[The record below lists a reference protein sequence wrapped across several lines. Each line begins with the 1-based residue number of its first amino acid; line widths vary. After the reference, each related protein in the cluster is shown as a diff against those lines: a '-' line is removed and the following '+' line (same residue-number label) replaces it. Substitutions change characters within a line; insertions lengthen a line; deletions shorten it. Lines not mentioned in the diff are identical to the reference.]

1 MVTPPLLSSL
11 RDEDLLALL
20 ASRQDH
26 AAFAELVKRHA
37 GRFRLL
43 SYRFTHSLEEAEDI
57 VQDAFTRLW
66 LKPQQWD
73 PHKKVQFTTWF
84 YRIIVNRSLDF
95 TRRKKTAAM
104 PEEFDA
110 PDIGIVAADE
120 AMIADE
126 RQAAVEK
133 AFRALPQNM
142 QTALNLSF
150 YDPVPNKDAAQM
162 MGMSL
167 KAFQSLVMR
176 AKTTLK
182 TMVLEA
188 MPQHED
194 ERNQRYGG

>member
-1 MVTPPLLSSL
+1 MVNPPVLSSL

-43 SYRFTHSLEEAEDI
+43 SYRFTHSLEDAEDI
-57 VQDAFTRLW
+57 VQEAFTQLW
-66 LKPQQWD
+66 LKPEQWD

-84 YRIIVNRSLDF
+84 YRIIVNRSLDY
-95 TRRKKTAAM
+95 TRRKKAVSM

-110 PDIGIVAADE
+110 PSNDE
-120 AMIADE
+120 AIDDVMIADE
-126 RQAAVEK
+126 RQMAVEK
-133 AFRALPQNM
+133 AFRALPSNM

-150 YDPVPNKDAAQM
+150 YDPIPNKDAAKM
-162 MGMSL
+162 MGLSL

-182 TMVLEA
+182 GMVQDA
-188 MPQHED
+188 MPEHE
-194 ERNQRYGG
+194 RSRHYG